1 MRDRLQPDKIASV
14 VSRLS
19 FDREV
24 QVTTQLQSEAGNA
37 VVVRVLEDS
46 GHQEIELDSGRLSP
60 LLAGN
65 VVIGALGRRR
75 ALRGFAG
82 EVPRRIRS
90 GDKVAVLNRG
100 GVIGV
105 CRDVV
110 ATSRSPVVCEVI
122 GMPVVEGKIPNV
134 RDARLPSLQVSM
146 SSLPPIVVV
155 AGTCMDSGK
164 TSFLTR
170 TTLGLTRRGYR
181 VAAGKLTGVAC
192 LRDLNAACDHGAVT
206 TVSFL
211 DFGYPSTAG
220 LEGRESVQ
228 IARSIIGWLAGFSP
242 DVLMLELG
250 DGIIGD
256 YGAMEIL
263 EDSELRAAIGVLVV
277 CAGDLV
283 GAWGSQ
289 RYLQDRGLN
298 VDLFSGAVTDNEVG
312 LDYVQRELGCRAIN
326 GLEDPDSLAAVIE
339 PLIEESR
346 PLLSTVGKGE
356 G

>member
-1 MRDRLQPDKIASV
+1 MKDRLQPDKIASV

-19 FDREV
+19 FEREV
-24 QVTTQLQSEAGNA
+24 EVTTKLESEAGNA

-46 GHQEIELDSGRLSP
+46 GRQDIELETGRLSP

-82 EVPRRIRS
+82 NVPIRIRP
-90 GDKVAVLNRG
+90 GDQVAILNRG

-105 CRDVV
+105 CRDTGAARGPV
-110 ATSRSPVVCEVI
+110 ACEVI
-122 GMPVVEGKIPNV
+122 GMPVIDGRIPNI
-134 RDARLPSLQVSM
+134 RDARLPSLGVSM
-146 SSLPPIVVV
+146 SRIPPIVVV
-155 AGTCMDSGK
+155 SGTCMDSGK

-181 VAAGKLTGVAC
+181 VAVGKLTGVAC
-192 LRDLNAACDHGAVT
+192 LRDLIAARDHGAVT
-206 TVSFL
+206 TASFL

-228 IARSIIGWLAGFSP
+228 IARSIIGWLAGSSP
-242 DVLMLELG
+242 DVLLLELG

-256 YGAMEIL
+256 YGAIEIL
-263 EDSELRAAIGVLVV
+263 KDPELKASIGVLVV

-289 RYLQDRGLN
+289 RYLKDYGLN
-298 VDLFSGAVTDNEVG
+298 VDLFSGPVTDNEVG
-312 LDYVQRELGCRAIN
+312 LDYLRRELGSRAIN
-326 GLEDPDSLAAVIE
+326 GLEDPDSLAAVIQ
-339 PLIEESR
+339 PLMERFR
-346 PLLSTVGKGE
+346 PIPSTVRHGR
-356 G
+356 